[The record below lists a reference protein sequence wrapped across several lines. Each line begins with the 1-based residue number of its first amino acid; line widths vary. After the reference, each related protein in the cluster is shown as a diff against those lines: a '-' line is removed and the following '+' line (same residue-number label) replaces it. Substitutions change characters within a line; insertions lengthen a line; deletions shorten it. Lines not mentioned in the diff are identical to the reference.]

1 MMITINGKTAYTL
14 GGVSRKTGYTV
25 RTIQEYARRHK
36 LGFRFNGNRYYAE
49 KDIEFLR
56 QLRKK

>member
-1 MMITINGKTAYTL
+1 MIITINSKPAYTL
-14 GGVSRKTGYTV
+14 AHVSKKTGYSV

-49 KDIEFLR
+49 KDIEFLNK
-56 QLRKK
+56 LGKK